1 MQILHPLAGSI
12 EQYSK
17 QLEDPDLYRP
27 RFCPLCSARAPLASH
42 GFYSRT
48 MVDPNFDGIIRVR
61 RYLCRFCRRTV
72 SLLPEFAL
80 PYLRFAITVIAQFLK
95 ARLLDGHTIDRSAQ
109 AAGLKHMPYQR
120 GQHWIRR
127 FRTQAAAL
135 AAALVALAR
144 PAMASDFVSRALSML
159 ESTGWVSAHRFLF
172 PQLRMHLLGWPHFL
186 APDGRCRAL

>member
-1 MQILHPLAGSI
+1 MQILHAFAGSI

-27 RFCPLCSARAPLASH
+27 HFCPLCNSRQPLQAH

-48 MVDPNFDGIIRVR
+48 VVDRGFDGIIRVR

-80 PYLRFAITVIAQFLK
+80 PYVRFAITVIALFLK
-95 ARLLDGHTIDRSAQ
+95 ARLLDGHTIERAAV
-109 AAGLKHMPYQR
+109 AAGLHPMPYQR

-127 FRTQAAAL
+127 FRTQAAAV

-144 PAMASDFVSRALSML
+144 PAMAADFVSKALNTL
-159 ESTGWVSAHRFLF
+159 ETTGWIAAHRFLF
-172 PQLRMHLLGWPHFL
+172 SRLRMHILGWPNFL